1 MMSRPILR
9 TTAIDARYQVDD
21 DPQRPLSAGALL
33 RIHEPSRPGVK
44 SGSCFDHCG
53 PIRTT
58 GCPGPGAQM
67 SVHEG
72 RWVPICRR
80 ATG

>member
-1 MMSRPILR
+1 MMPRPILR
-9 TTAIDARYQVDD
+9 TTAIDVRYQADD
-21 DPQRPLSAGALL
+21 ELQRPLPEHTS
-33 RIHEPSRPGVK
+33 RHMHESNRPAA
-44 SGSCFDHCG
+44 SYGSCFEHCG
-53 PIRTT
+53 PIRA